1 MLQIQVHGLL
11 EQKLQNC
18 DQHSFRQKSS
28 GGGAI
33 VSECEACRAESWGRV
48 LGEGEANPLPLHQ
61 LKEL

>member
-1 MLQIQVHGLL
+1 VISIRFVKKAL
-11 EQKLQNC
+11 
-18 DQHSFRQKSS
+18 

-48 LGEGEANPLPLHQ
+48 LGEGEANPLPPHQ